1 MRHHTSRIRH
11 ALALAACLT
20 LAGHAAHAQV
30 SGGFVDPSI
39 ITGGGSPAGQAAQQF
54 DAFIAEVRED
64 LTADDF
70 ARRERARNRVLE
82 TLESADVSVGY
93 RNLLTRNLGDTLA
106 SMAASDDTHAAAN
119 AIILAGNISTRTT
132 LDTVEAAL
140 DARDPSVRYAAV
152 YGIGRSIAAVARS
165 APAVGAPRV
174 RETITALA
182 EVISADDASLV
193 ADAAV
198 RDLNTAGE
206 LTRENFA
213 ALREPAFA
221 ALATAAATRV
231 KEAGADADADAS
243 PAEHAVWLRAAE
255 SCRNAMLD
263 QRGLPGD
270 ARPAAALLSSVI
282 LRHAAIHA
290 DILGTDGPEAALLA
304 QLVAAAESTI
314 LLMHPEA
321 QPDPT
326 LSQLAQRGRTRD
338 FVAAVDA
345 MLAAGGPVTTEFGL
359 NAADLTW

>member
-1 MRHHTSRIRH
+1 MRHPTTRFQ
-11 ALALAACLT
+11 LALAAT
-20 LAGHAAHAQV
+20 LALTAGLAPASGQV
-30 SGGFVDPSI
+30 SGGFVDQSI
-39 ITGGGSPAGQAAQQF
+39 ITGAGTPAGQVGEQF
-54 DAFIAEVRED
+54 DAFIVAIRED
-64 LTADDF
+64 LAADDS
-70 ARRERARNRVLE
+70 ALRERARDRVLE
-82 TLESADVSVGY
+82 TLESTDVSVGY
-93 RNLLTRNLGDTLA
+93 RNLLTRELGDTLA

-140 DARDPSVRYAAV
+140 SSSDPSVRYAAV
-152 YGIGRSIAAVARS
+152 YGIGRSIAAVTRS

-174 RETITALA
+174 RETIAALA
-182 EVISADDASLV
+182 GIIESDDTSLV

-206 LTRENFA
+206 MTRENFA
-213 ALREPAFA
+213 ALREPAFT
-221 ALATAAATRV
+221 ALATSAAARV
-231 KEAGADADADAS
+231 KAAGANANSAAS
-243 PAEHAVWLRAAE
+243 ATEHAVWLRAAE

-290 DILGTDGPEAALLA
+290 DQLGDETPEAALLT

-314 LLMHPEA
+314 LLMHPDA

-326 LSQLAQRGRTRD
+326 LSQLAQRGRTRG
-338 FVAAVDA
+338 FIAAVDA

-359 NAADLTW
+359 DANDLAW